1 MTHTIALHG
10 GWQFKARKPGISL
23 ADNFAASSDWTSA
36 SVPGTVHQDLLSTGQ
51 IPDPNFS
58 LNEQSVQWV
67 GETDWLYRLEFG
79 APTLADDQHVDLCFD
94 GLDTFAQVWL
104 NSELILE
111 SENMFVPRRVSVV
124 GKLRAGTNELRVL
137 FTSAMRRG
145 QEIEAELGQRRLW
158 NGDSSRL
165 YVRKAQYHYGWDWG
179 PVLMTAGLWRGVRL
193 EAYAARLE
201 GLACPVHVS
210 EELNRAEFPVS
221 VNVVGQTGGSVL
233 LELLGPDGAALAS
246 QTLPAA
252 GTVGH
257 TFSVLDPARWWPAGH
272 GDQPLYTVRA
282 SLDDEG
288 SASLRVGVRTI
299 RLVQEPVA
307 GEEGTS
313 FFFEINGKPIF
324 CGGANWI
331 PDDNLLPRIT
341 PGRYRARLT
350 QARDAHM
357 VMIRVWGGGIYE
369 DDAFYDACDEL
380 GLLVWQD
387 FMFACGMY
395 PAHAE
400 FQANVRQEVEVAVKR
415 LRHHASLALWC
426 GNNEDYQIASSVG
439 AYGPAGDE
447 KKFDALSTYEVLLP
461 ELCARLDPS
470 TQYWPGSAYGGPDS
484 TSQTVGDRHTWDV
497 WHSAM
502 APYQDYPKYEG
513 RFVSEFG
520 MQSLPSLSLL
530 ESVTTPE
537 ERFPASRALEHH
549 NKAGDGPRRLNVYI
563 GDTVPI
569 PADLPGYVY
578 ASQLVQ
584 SEAMLSAYRGW
595 RRRWGSE
602 GRRAVSG
609 ALVWQLNDCWPVTSW
624 AIIDSSGQPKPAYYA
639 IKRAL
644 TPISVGMAL
653 AETGAQVWA
662 VNGTAESQTLTLELR
677 ALTLEG
683 QELHSETREVTLTA
697 NAVTELGIFTAGQD
711 AAVPL
716 LAATLR
722 RDGEIV
728 SREVRWPEPFKYLL
742 FPQPGLSI
750 NVLSPTS
757 LSVSVTRP
765 AKGVWLE
772 STPET
777 VWDDN
782 MLDLLPGESRV
793 IEVKHLN
800 LSKLTAR
807 WLGAQETMKVGASVV
822 FSQV

>member
-1 MTHTIALHG
+1 MTHTFALHG
-10 GWQFKARKPGISL
+10 GWQFKARNPHTSL
-23 ADNFAASSDWTSA
+23 SDDFSASSDWAAA
-36 SVPGTVHQDLLSTGQ
+36 SVPGTVHQDLISAGH
-51 IPDPNFS
+51 IPDPNFG
-58 LNEQSVQWV
+58 LNEGGVQWV
-67 GETDWLYRLEFG
+67 GETDWLYRLEFN
-79 APTLADDQHVDLCFD
+79 APALDDGQQADLCFD

-104 NSELILE
+104 NGELILE
-111 SENMFVPRRVSVV
+111 SENMFVPRRVSVA
-124 GKLRAGTNELRVL
+124 GKLREGTNELRVY
-137 FTSAMRRG
+137 FASALRRG
-145 QEIEAELGQRRLW
+145 QEIEAELGQRWLW

-193 EAYAARLE
+193 EIYAARLE
-201 GLACPVHVS
+201 GLACAVS
-210 EELNRAEFPVS
+210 VPEELNRAEFPVS
-221 VNVVGQTGGSVL
+221 VNVVGQSSGNVL
-233 LELLGPDGAALAS
+233 LELLGPDGAAVAS

-252 GTVGH
+252 GTVEH
-257 TFSVLDPARWWPAGH
+257 TFNVQNPALWWPAGH
-272 GDQPLYTVRA
+272 GEQPLYTVRA
-282 SLDDEG
+282 SLDG
-288 SASLRVGVRTI
+288 GNTSLRVGVRSI
-299 RLVQEPVA
+299 RLVQEPVT

-313 FFFEINGKPIF
+313 FYFEINGRPIF

-331 PDDNLLPRIT
+331 PDDTFLPRIT
-341 PGRYRARLT
+341 PERYRTRLT

-400 FQANVRQEVEVAVKR
+400 FQASVRQEAESAIKR
-415 LRHHASLALWC
+415 LRHHASLAIWC

-439 AYGPAGDE
+439 AYGPGGDE
-447 KKFDALSTYEVLLP
+447 NNFDALSTYEVLLP

-470 TQYWPGSAYGGPDS
+470 TQYWPGSAYGGPDA

-530 ESVTTPE
+530 KSVTAPE
-537 ERFPASRALEHH
+537 ERFPASRTLEHH
-549 NKAGDGPRRLNVYI
+549 NKAGDGPRRLNIYI

-584 SEAMLSAYRGW
+584 AEAMLSAYRGW

-624 AIIDSSGQPKPAYYA
+624 AIIDSSGQPKPAYFA

-644 TPISVGMAL
+644 TPISVGVAL
-653 AETGAQVWA
+653 AEGGAEVWA
-662 VNGTAESQTLTLELR
+662 VNGTTEPQTLTLELR

-683 QELHSETREVTLTA
+683 QELTARTREVTLAA
-697 NAVTELGIFTAGQD
+697 NAVTELGTFPAQQG
-711 AAVPL
+711 AAPL
-716 LAATLR
+716 LVVTLR
-722 RDGEIV
+722 RNGEVV
-728 SREVRWPEPFKYLL
+728 SREVRWPEPFKYLI
-742 FPQPGLSI
+742 FPEPGLKVE
-750 NVLSPTS
+750 VLSPTS
-757 LSVSVTRP
+757 LRVSVTRP

-772 STPET
+772 SAPET
-777 VWDDN
+777 IWDDN
-782 MLDLLPGESRV
+782 MLDLLPGESWV
-793 IEVKHLN
+793 IGVQHLN
-800 LSKLTAR
+800 PSKLTAR
-807 WLGAQETMKVGASVV
+807 WLGAQETVKVGESAVV
-822 FSQV
+822 SQV